1 MTDKTLAERVAD
13 EFSARARDI
22 ECTWAEEKRW
32 KALAEFVLAAD
43 VTRTACIYGCNRY
56 DAALAALAKALGVE
70 P

>member
-43 VTRTACIYGCNRY
+43 EVRDPNLGGCARY

-70 P
+70 R